1 MIGLRPEILWI
12 SRLYV
17 LSCATKTGHGPVGR
31 RPIIRYCTGMGT
43 FWVNTSLCIQT
54 QRMYKAV
61 FLDMDGTL
69 LKSDHSVSEPTIAM
83 IRDLTGKGVSV
94 ILVSARPLNA
104 VLPTFKHIGLPVQTP
119 VITLNGSY
127 VVEKEQPVLDV
138 RMDLAT
144 TAKVTELVRPF
155 KATIAYYLQRE
166 WYAEVSDAWTA
177 HEQRIMDV
185 PLVVAPIGE
194 LIQGWKNRDVAP
206 NKMMV
211 MSEAANIAGIQQHL
225 RSVYDGK
232 LNVYPSKATYL
243 EVMDTRGS
251 KANAVRFVS
260 ERLGLKNTEIV
271 AMGDNYNDVE
281 MIQYAGMGVA
291 MGNAPDDIKAKADY
305 VTDTNNNDGVRK
317 ALERFFA

>member
-1 MIGLRPEILWI
+1 
-12 SRLYV
+12 
-17 LSCATKTGHGPVGR
+17 
-31 RPIIRYCTGMGT
+31 
-43 FWVNTSLCIQT
+43 
-54 QRMYKAV
+54 MYKAV

-69 LKSDHSVSEPTIAM
+69 LRSDHSVSDPTIQM
-83 IRDLTGKGVSV
+83 IRDLTGKGISV

-104 VLPTFKHIGLPVQTP
+104 ILPTFRAIGLPAQSP

-127 VVEKEQPVLDV
+127 IVQGEEPVFEARIGLDV
-138 RMDLAT
+138 
-144 TAKVTELVRPF
+144 TAQVTEQVRPF

-166 WYAEVSDAWTA
+166 WFSEVSDAWTD

-185 PLVVAPIGE
+185 PVGVGPIGD
-194 LIQGWKNRDVAP
+194 LLKDWRSRNIAP

-225 RSVYDGK
+225 RSIYKGR

-260 ERLGLKNTEIV
+260 ERLGLAPAEIV

-281 MIQYAGMGVA
+281 MIQLAGIGVA

-317 ALERFFA
+317 AMERFFA